1 MALFGGEVFRAVIEV
16 DQGHMVGYNLVC
28 PIVSLRTKRGLEHRH
43 RDDLERT
50 LVKVRVHRKS
60 QSCVKDS
67 DL

>member
-16 DQGHMVGYNLVC
+16 DQGHMVGYNLIC
-28 PIVSLRTKRGLEHRH
+28 PMVSLRTKRRLEHRR

-60 QSCVKDS
+60 QSCAEDS